1 MHGLRLFNG
10 GPEGEWLRLI
20 PRGNARQ
27 GRASSMQ
34 DTAWRRDRA
43 GRSQAL
49 AVPHDPRDSTPP
61 GPPDPMPS
69 TAAPAPAMPAS
80 TWPPPYLPYLGN
92 ARDHFAAKT
101 PPALASWR
109 HPVYASHFRGS
120 DRTTTPAPP
129 HLDLPPPV
137 SDAPPTTHGAL
148 AH

>member
-61 GPPDPMPS
+61 GPPDPLPS
-69 TAAPAPAMPAS
+69 TAVPPPALPAS
-80 TWPPPYLPYLGN
+80 RWPPPYLLSLGN
-92 ARDHFAAKT
+92 ARPPLPANTAPRPAHCPPPSSVRQFRGLACT
-101 PPALASWR
+101 PPHA
-109 HPVYASHFRGS
+109 
-120 DRTTTPAPP
+120 T
-129 HLDLPPPV
+129 PPP
-137 SDAPPTTHGAL
+137 DYP
-148 AH
+148 

>member
-80 TWPPPYLPYLGN
+80 SWPPPYLLYLGN
-92 ARDHFAAKT
+92 ARDPLAAKT
-101 PPALASWR
+101 ARGLAYRSERRRVGEGCVSACRSW
-109 HPVYASHFRGS
+109 V
-120 DRTTTPAPP
+120 APC
-129 HLDLPPPV
+129 
-137 SDAPPTTHGAL
+137 T
-148 AH
+148 

>member
-49 AVPHDPRDSTPP
+49 AVPPDPRDSTPQDRP
-61 GPPDPMPS
+61 TPRLRPP
-69 TAAPAPAMPAS
+69 
-80 TWPPPYLPYLGN
+80 
-92 ARDHFAAKT
+92 R
-101 PPALASWR
+101 
-109 HPVYASHFRGS
+109 
-120 DRTTTPAPP
+120 
-129 HLDLPPPV
+129 LPPPCPLPAGPRPP
-137 SDAPPTTHGAL
+137 STTCAPHATTWQPSPPAPWHTRRPPLGPARPPPPPPR
-148 AH
+148 